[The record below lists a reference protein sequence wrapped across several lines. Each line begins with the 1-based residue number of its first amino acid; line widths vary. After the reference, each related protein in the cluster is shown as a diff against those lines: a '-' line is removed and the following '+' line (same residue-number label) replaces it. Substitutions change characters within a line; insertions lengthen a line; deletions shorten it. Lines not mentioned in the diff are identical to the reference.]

1 MVSWRGE
8 TARGDRDTVIM
19 ALDPLTGDLQWQ
31 NQFDLN
37 MGDDSLDL
45 MLVDAERVY
54 VGGESAT
61 APEDPDPTAIQPHT
75 DAIVR
80 ALEFHRG
87 PSR

>member
-1 MVSWRGE
+1 
-8 TARGDRDTVIM
+8 M
-19 ALDPLTGDLQWQ
+19 ALDPLTGGILWQ

-61 APEDPDPTAIQPHT
+61 GPEDPDPAAIQPDT

-80 ALEFHRG
+80 ALVL
-87 PSR
+87 P